1 MSQHAAPPTNTFS
14 KRQITVP
21 YVGTNDILVIFASET
36 RHHEKNARRVKRI
49 TVINDIKDV

>member
-21 YVGTNDILVIFASET
+21 YVGTNDILVIFAS
-36 RHHEKNARRVKRI
+36 RSVKRD
-49 TVINDIKDV
+49 TMRKTHGVSSASP